1 MISGIAARS
10 ASSIVAA
17 ALVAAVLMGAVA
29 VAPAGAQTLKPWRHG
44 IIAPKSDA
52 GFLLMAA
59 KRGFAEREGL
69 RLELL
74 EVKDDQIGLKA
85 LLAGEL
91 ESYEG
96 GVQGAIAADVRGA
109 DVKIIGCH
117 WPLVPHGLMV
127 KAGVGAIQDL
137 KGKSIAVSSP
147 GSFPDMF
154 ARVALAKFNLSV
166 SDVTLAAVGGDRD
179 RYTALVGGVVDA
191 AVVSNE
197 YLPLPSSKNFKMLL
211 SGNDAGPNFLRICMF
226 STARTLAARHDD
238 AVRYLTAQS
247 KALRYAL
254 SHRDET
260 LALAREAEDIKPDD
274 PRPAFV
280 FDDAVKTGAIAPELP
295 IPMDK
300 LAWMQ
305 DQLVELGQIPKA
317 GDLAKMVDPEIRAE
331 AMKRVGN

>member
-1 MISGIAARS
+1 MFLAITARLAGGIAAGM
-10 ASSIVAA
+10 VLAA
-17 ALVAAVLMGAVA
+17 AVA
-29 VAPAGAQTLKPWRHG
+29 APAGAQAAKPWRHG

-91 ESYEG
+91 DSYEG

-127 KAGVGAIQDL
+127 KAGVATIQDL

-147 GSFPDMF
+147 GSFPDML
-154 ARVALAKFNLSV
+154 ARVALAKFNLSA
-166 SDVTLAAVGGDRD
+166 SDVMLAAVGGDRD

-197 YLPLPSSKNFKMLL
+197 YLPLPSSRNFKMLL
-211 SGNDAGPNFLRICMF
+211 SGTDAGPDFLRICMF
-226 STARTLAARHDD
+226 STGRVLAARRND
-238 AVRYLTAQS
+238 AIRYLTAQS

-260 LALAREAEDIKPDD
+260 LALAREAE
-274 PRPAFV
+274 RH
-280 FDDAVKTGAIAPELP
+280 
-295 IPMDK
+295 
-300 LAWMQ
+300 Q
-305 DQLVELGQIPKA
+305 A
-317 GDLAKMVDPEIRAE
+317 G
-331 AMKRVGN
+331 

>member
-1 MISGIAARS
+1 MRT
-10 ASSIVAA
+10 SSL
-17 ALVAAVLMGAVA
+17 ALLAGQVA
-29 VAPAGAQTLKPWRHG
+29 VAAMLAVFAGPVPVEAQAQTKPWKHG

-59 KRGFAEREGL
+59 KRGFAETEGL
-69 RLELL
+69 KLELL

-96 GVQGAIAADVRGA
+96 GVQGTIAADVRGA

-127 KAGVGAIQDL
+127 KLAVGGVQDL

-154 ARVALAKFNLSV
+154 ARVALARLNLSP
-166 SDVTLAAVGGDRD
+166 SDVVLAAVGGDRD

-211 SGNDAGPNFLRICMF
+211 SGSEAGPNFLRVCMF
-226 STARTLAARHDD
+226 STGKVLAARRED
-238 AVRYLTAQS
+238 AIRYLAAQS
-247 KALRYAL
+247 KALRYGV

-260 LALAREAEDIKPDD
+260 LKLTREA
-274 PRPAFV
+274 
-280 FDDAVKTGAIAPELP
+280 
-295 IPMDK
+295 
-300 LAWMQ
+300 
-305 DQLVELGQIPKA
+305 
-317 GDLAKMVDPEIRAE
+317 
-331 AMKRVGN
+331 

>member
-1 MISGIAARS
+1 MKMPILAR
-10 ASSIVAA
+10 
-17 ALVAAVLMGAVA
+17 LVAAGAMLA
-29 VAPAGAQTLKPWRHG
+29 AAAGAAPAQAPKPWKHG
-44 IIAPKSDA
+44 IIAPKADA

-127 KAGVGAIQDL
+127 KAGVGTIQDL

-166 SDVTLAAVGGDRD
+166 SDVMLASVGGDRD

-226 STARTLAARHDD
+226 STARTLAARRQD

-305 DQLVELGQIPKA
+305 DQLVALGQIPKA
-317 GDLAKMVDPEIRAE
+317 GDLSKMVDTEIRAE

>member
-1 MISGIAARS
+1 MMTIAARLAAGIAATLGVLALAVPAS
-10 ASSIVAA
+10 AQ
-17 ALVAAVLMGAVA
+17 
-29 VAPAGAQTLKPWRHG
+29 APKPWRHG
-44 IIAPKSDA
+44 IISPKSDA

-59 KRGFAEREGL
+59 RRGFAEKEGIKL
-69 RLELL
+69 DLV

-85 LLAGEL
+85 LLAGEID
-91 ESYEG
+91 SYEG

-117 WPLVPHGLMV
+117 WVVVPHGVMV
-127 KAGVGAIQDL
+127 KSGTANMTDL
-137 KGKSIAVSSP
+137 KGKAIAVSSP

-154 ARVALAKFNLSV
+154 ARVALAKFNMSP
-166 SDVTLAAVGGDRD
+166 SDVTFAAVGGDRD
-179 RYTALVGGVVDA
+179 RYNALVGGIVEA

-211 SGNDAGPNFLRICMF
+211 EGKDAGPNFLRVCAF
-226 STARTLAARHDD
+226 STGKVLGERRED
-238 AVRYLTAQS
+238 AVRYLTAQA

-254 SHRDET
+254 SHRDDT
-260 LALAREAEDIKPDD
+260 IKLTREAGDIPADD

-280 FDDAVKTGAIAPELP
+280 FDDAVKTGAVAPDLP

-305 DQLVELGQIPKA
+305 DRLVALGQIPSA
-317 GDLAKMVDPEIRAE
+317 GDLAKMVDADIRAQ
-331 AMKRVGN
+331 ALKRVGQ